1 MNAWTITRDCL
12 ADPDAK
18 RGTNSNAVGMTG
30 PRGIPTALTA
40 KKIAEHPDAKPFRM
54 LDDDGILYYEGF
66 LIGDECAPLDDFGE
80 PNAGC
85 TRIQVNEN
93 GAWTDVV

>member
-1 MNAWTITRDCL
+1 MNAWTITRDYF

-30 PRGIPTALTA
+30 PHGIPTALND

-54 LDDDGILYYEGF
+54 LDDDGNLYYEGF
-66 LIGDECAPLDDFGE
+66 LIGEEFAPLDDFGE

-85 TRIQVNEN
+85 TRIQVLEN
-93 GAWTDVV
+93 GAWVEV

>member
-1 MNAWTITRDCL
+1 MNAWTITKDYF

-30 PRGIPTALTA
+30 PHGIPTALTA

-54 LDDDGILYYEGF
+54 LDDDNTLCYEGF
-66 LIGDECAPLDDFGE
+66 LIGDDDFAPLDDFGE

-85 TRIQVNEN
+85 TRIQVLEN
-93 GAWTDVV
+93 GAWVEV